1 MCGKTFG
8 ILKSVARE
16 GSPGSDHMSQDLAST
31 PWSYLVEKCSRQKEQ
46 QMSSLQ
52 CEREARGQ
60 CIWRCEWGGVR
71 EECGRQARALGAI
84 LGFGPFPKR
93 EGGATGGIWAKQWP
107 DLAHS
112 LMGLLGAAGLW
123 TDYSGVSTPWS
134 SLGESRSK
142 TTNQI
147 CWALC
152 PKTWVGGPPNLSCRK
167 PCWTNA
173 VFLPHFSSSSPEA
186 WRKPKERKGHWV
198 CCAEASLI
206 IDSPVSSLNI
216 SSSPFLHKKCKIR
229 FLEFRLFLKSLHL
242 DLQIC
247 QYLDL

>member
-16 GSPGSDHMSQDLAST
+16 GSPGSDHLSQDLAST

-46 QMSSLQ
+46 QNVFSQMW
-52 CEREARGQ
+52 ERSKGPVYLEVWVRGCQ
-60 CIWRCEWGGVR
+60 RGMWKTN
-71 EECGRQARALGAI
+71 Q
-84 LGFGPFPKR
+84 GFGGHFRIWALPQER
-93 EGGATGGIWAKQWP
+93 GGATGGIWAKQWP
-107 DLAHS
+107 GLAHS

-123 TDYSGVSTPWS
+123 TDYSGVSTPWG

-142 TTNQI
+142 STNQI
-147 CWALC
+147 CWVLR
-152 PKTWVGGPPNLSCRK
+152 PKTWVGGLPNLSCRK

-186 WRKPKERKGHWV
+186 WRMPKERKGGWV
-198 CCAEASLI
+198 CCAEAFLI
-206 IDSPVSSLNI
+206 TDSPVSSLNI

-229 FLEFRLFLKSLHL
+229 F
-242 DLQIC
+242 
-247 QYLDL
+247 